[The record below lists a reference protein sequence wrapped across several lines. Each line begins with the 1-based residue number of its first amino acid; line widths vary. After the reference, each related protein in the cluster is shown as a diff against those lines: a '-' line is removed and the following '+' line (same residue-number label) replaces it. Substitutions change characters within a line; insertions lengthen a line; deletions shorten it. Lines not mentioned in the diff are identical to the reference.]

1 MAVRLE
7 ITELTSADSFTFLSQ
22 VTTETIVE
30 ELPRDEFE
38 VEG

>member
-7 ITELTSADSFTFLSQ
+7 ITDLSSADSFSFLSRDTQ
-22 VTTETIVE
+22 AVDIE
-30 ELPRDEFE
+30 ERPRDEFE